1 MKELF
6 KKELKDL
13 IKETAVQE
21 NSNTNELI
29 LKGND
34 FNYLEDAVV
43 DLFSIHGVS
52 ISFIDQIK
60 KQIEYHKEQE
70 TTKASVKDYGQA
82 IYHDNRR
89 GALQDLLVWIKLNE
103 C

>member
-1 MKELF
+1 MNNTEKIVQILEESSDDIRTDGHHEYVGIYSE
-6 KKELKDL
+6 KYKDIAETIVENL
-13 IKETAVQE
+13 I
-21 NSNTNELI
+21 I
-29 LKGND
+29 P
-34 FNYLEDAVV
+34 
-43 DLFSIHGVS
+43 IVS

-60 KQIEYHKEQE
+60 KQIEYHQEQE
-70 TTKASVKDYGQA
+70 TNRSKMKDYSQA